1 MSDPLENM
9 DRILAMVRS
18 IPKRLA
24 IFETVDGHE
33 PKSAPETKGLHCFSW
48 AGPVKTAA
56 SASSIASAA
65 VVAYF
70 NVRMQ
75 INALNPQGGMN
86 NMDKLLLRAT
96 GKLFNAYIGH
106 FRLTDHNDNK
116 LVRMVDIMG
125 AYGPGLNMQPGY
137 LNADGTIFRVG
148 VITLPLVLNDEY
160 DEVE

>member
-1 MSDPLENM
+1 MSDPLEKM

-18 IPKRLA
+18 VPKRLGL
-24 IFETVDGHE
+24 FEIVDGHE
-33 PKSAPETKGLHCFSW
+33 PKTAPAAKGVHCFSW
-48 AGPVKTAA
+48 AGPVRTVPQ
-56 SASSIASAA
+56 ASSIASAA

-70 NVRMQ
+70 NIRIQ
-75 INALNPQGGMN
+75 INALNPPGGMN
-86 NMDKLLLRAT
+86 NMDALLLRAT
-96 GKLFNAYIGH
+96 GKLFNAYIGR
-106 FRLTDHNDNK
+106 FQLTDHTGQK
-116 LVRMVDIMG
+116 LVRFVDIMG